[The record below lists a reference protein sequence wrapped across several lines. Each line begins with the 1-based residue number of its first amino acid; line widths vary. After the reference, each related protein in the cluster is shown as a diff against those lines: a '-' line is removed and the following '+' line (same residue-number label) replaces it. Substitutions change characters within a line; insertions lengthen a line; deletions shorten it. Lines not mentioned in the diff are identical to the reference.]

1 MLRLALRADR
11 LPGPAG
17 RLGAT
22 AGAVLAAGAVTLLG
36 ALLFLAP
43 TMREIVLLF
52 GINAVMVVGFQLFV
66 GNTGIVSFGHVAFMA
81 VGAYAGGI
89 AAIPVLDKELVLP
102 DLPGPLASVE
112 VGFVPAL
119 LIGGAAAALVAL
131 VTGPAL
137 MRLSGAAASIATLG
151 LLIIVTNVLAQATP
165 LTRGPQSLFGV
176 PENTTFT
183 GVYATL
189 VATVAVS
196 ALFKW
201 SGAGLRA
208 RAVRDQPMAAESA
221 GVSVLRSRLWAF
233 ALSAFVTGVAGA
245 LYAQLLTAFSP
256 ASFYIAQL
264 VLVIAMAIVGGIGG
278 ISGALLGAAVITVL
292 NELLRRVESGMS
304 VAGTE
309 IHAPTGISSAVLGV
323 ALIVM
328 LRWRPHGLLGSAELQ
343 FEGSAPARAEPEA
356 PRTVPEDSPEA
367 VGRTAGAARADDG

>member
-1 MLRLALRADR
+1 MFRLALRADR

-17 RLGAT
+17 RLGAL

-52 GINAVMVVGFQLFV
+52 GINAILVVGFQVFV

-81 VGAYAGGI
+81 VGAYAGGV
-89 AAIPVLDKELVLP
+89 AAIPMFDKELVLP

-131 VTGPAL
+131 LTGPAL

-165 LTRGPQSLFGV
+165 FTRGPQSLFGV

-183 GVYATL
+183 GVFATL
-189 VATVAVS
+189 AVAVALS

-208 RAVRDQPMAAESA
+208 RAVRDQPTAAESA

-292 NELLRRVESGMS
+292 NELLRRVETGVS

-343 FEGSAPARAEPEA
+343 FEGRAAARTEPEEARPA
-356 PRTVPEDSPEA
+356 PEEAPET
-367 VGRTAGAARADDG
+367 VGRTTGASRADDG